1 MTYYLFTKSE
11 CGPCGLVKRY
21 FDNMGD
27 ERVQKIELVNLDE
40 YGDVEVTQA
49 AKDLAKYFSVHA
61 TPTLLLVDHE
71 GDVIEEFVGGLDITQ
86 NIRRVLNKYGV

>member
-40 YGDVEVTQA
+40 YGDVEVTQS

-61 TPTLLLVDHE
+61 TPTLLIVDHE
-71 GDVIEEFVGGLDITQ
+71 GDVMEEVVGGLGITQ
-86 NIRRVLNKYGV
+86 NIRRLFDKYGV